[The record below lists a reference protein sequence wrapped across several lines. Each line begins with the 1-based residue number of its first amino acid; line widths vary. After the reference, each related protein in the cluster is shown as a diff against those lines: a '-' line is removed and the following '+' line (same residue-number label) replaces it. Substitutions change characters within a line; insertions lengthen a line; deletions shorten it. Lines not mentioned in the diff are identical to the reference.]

1 MKTLV
6 IGRASRVLNASNH
19 FVASHQV
26 QKLKA
31 VKLMEFDQIIFASYS
46 QKLDATQ
53 LRLVG
58 IANWLNSI
66 WNKRLIFLSSD
77 HVFSGNTGLY
87 SVEDVPDPISSY
99 GVAKYELEKILSR
112 FCILRFTTH
121 GPSQSGKPLLSEI
134 VKRKTN
140 ITLFPNQYFSPVDTA
155 RINEFCQKE
164 GKLPKIVHLSGPRIS
179 KADFIIS
186 IIENSSSYKF
196 DYDYTKLDHSLVD
209 GIRL

>member
-1 MKTLV
+1 MIPKKTIKEL
-6 IGRASRVLNASNH
+6 IEKHSNLEKDLSTGEIDKKQ
-19 FVASHQV
+19 FAEKSKEYSDINEIVEEAKKYLSFE
-26 QKLKA
+26 K
-31 VKLMEFDQIIFASYS
+31 DQ
-46 QKLDATQ
+46 D
-53 LRLVG
+53 
-58 IANWLNSI
+58 
-66 WNKRLIFLSSD
+66 
-77 HVFSGNTGLY
+77 
-87 SVEDVPDPISSY
+87 
-99 GVAKYELEKILSR
+99 ELEKILSR

-134 VKRKTN
+134 VKRKKN

-209 GIRL
+209 GNRL